1 MQISMAKSERI
12 SALMDGELQDDREV
26 GELAQQPEC
35 MATWERYHLIGD
47 ALRDDLPPQLNLDLG
62 ARVAMA
68 LEDEPVL
75 LVPHARRSRLA
86 HLKPTLRGLLGQGG
100 QYAIAASVAAAM
112 ILGVQ
117 QYRADDGSIGPV
129 SVLNTVPVGGM
140 AAPVSV
146 NVNYAPEGAP
156 SLLRQGQQRPLTDE
170 QLQQERQRINAFL
183 RDHQLQQRL
192 HQSND

>member
-1 MQISMAKSERI
+1 
-12 SALMDGELQDDREV
+12 
-26 GELAQQPEC
+26 
-35 MATWERYHLIGD
+35 
-47 ALRDDLPPQLNLDLG
+47 
-62 ARVAMA
+62 
-68 LEDEPVL
+68 
-75 LVPHARRSRLA
+75 
-86 HLKPTLRGLLGQGG
+86 
-100 QYAIAASVAAAM
+100 M

-117 QYRADDGSIGPV
+117 HYRADDGSIGPA

-140 AAPVSV
+140 AAPVS
-146 NVNYAPEGAP
+146 VNYAPEGAP

>member
-1 MQISMAKSERI
+1 MAKSERI
-12 SALMDGELQDDREV
+12 SALMDGELQDDRVV
-26 GELAQQPEC
+26 GDLAQQPEC
-35 MATWERYHLIGD
+35 VATWERYHLIGE
-47 ALRDDLPPQLNLDLG
+47 ALRDDLPPQLHLDLA
-62 ARVAMA
+62 ARVALA
-68 LEDEPVL
+68 LEDEPAL
-75 LVPHARRSRLA
+75 LVPHAHRKSRLA
-86 HLKPTLRGLLGQGG
+86 NLKPALRGLLGQGG

-112 ILGVQ
+112 ILDVQ
-117 QYRADDGSIGPV
+117 HYRADDGSIGPA

-140 AAPVSV
+140 AAPVSI
-146 NVNYAPEGAP
+146 NYAPEGAP

>member
-12 SALMDGELQDDREV
+12 SALMDGELQDDRVV
-26 GELAQQPEC
+26 GDLAQQPEC
-35 MATWERYHLIGD
+35 SATWERYHLIGE
-47 ALRDDLPPQLNLDLG
+47 ALRDDLPSHLHLDLS
-62 ARVAMA
+62 ARVAEA
-68 LEDEPVL
+68 LENEPVL
-75 LVPHARRSRLA
+75 LVPRARNQRLA
-86 HLKPTLRGLLGQGG
+86 RLKPFLRGLLGQGG

-117 QYRADDGSIGPV
+117 HYRAEDGSVGPV
-129 SVLNTVPVGGM
+129 PVLNTVPVGGM

-146 NVNYAPEGAP
+146 NYASDSMP
-156 SLLRQGQQRPLTDE
+156 SPLRQGQQRPLTEE

>member
-26 GELAQQPEC
+26 GELAQQPES

-47 ALRDDLPPQLNLDLG
+47 ALRDDLPPQLNLDLA

-68 LEDEPVL
+68 LEDEPAL

-86 HLKPTLRGLLGQGG
+86 NLKPTLRGLLGQGG

-117 QYRADDGSIGPV
+117 HYRADDGSIGPV

-140 AAPVSV
+140 AAPVS
-146 NVNYAPEGAP
+146 VNYAPEGAP